1 MASSPPLVSKVR
13 FGAFELDP
21 SAGRL
26 FKAGIPLKLQPQ
38 PFRVLLLL
46 VGRPGQLV
54 RREEI
59 QQHLWGDS
67 TFVDFERGINFSINQ
82 IRAVLCDDA
91 ERPRYIET
99 LPRLGYRFIATL
111 QDENGEADGR
121 ALPSSRIPARNL
133 LRGNQPVSS
142 FKRLRPFLYF
152 LLLALA
158 VLVA

>member
-1 MASSPPLVSKVR
+1 MPPLPVSPKVK
-13 FGAFELDP
+13 FGAFELD
-21 SAGRL
+21 AATRKLVKG
-26 FKAGIPLKLQPQ
+26 GIPIALRPQ
-38 PFRVLLLL
+38 PFRVLLILT
-46 VGRPGQLV
+46 GRPGQV
-54 RREEI
+54 VTRDEI
-59 QQHLWGDS
+59 KRCLWGDS
-67 TFVDFERGINFSINQ
+67 TFVDCERGINFSINQ

-91 ERPRYIET
+91 EKPRYIET